1 MTFVIVYIK
10 FVFQGC
16 VTTTYVYRTRGNGF
30 TDCEIPY
37 FSLSHRAKL
46 LKPLQFS
53 NTNKFLKTDFTIKIN
68 VKKQRRFDCST
79 DMFKLKDKI
88 FFMHNQL

>member
-1 MTFVIVYIK
+1 MMFVIVYIK

-46 LKPLQFS
+46 LKPL
-53 NTNKFLKTDFTIKIN
+53 
-68 VKKQRRFDCST
+68 
-79 DMFKLKDKI
+79 
-88 FFMHNQL
+88 